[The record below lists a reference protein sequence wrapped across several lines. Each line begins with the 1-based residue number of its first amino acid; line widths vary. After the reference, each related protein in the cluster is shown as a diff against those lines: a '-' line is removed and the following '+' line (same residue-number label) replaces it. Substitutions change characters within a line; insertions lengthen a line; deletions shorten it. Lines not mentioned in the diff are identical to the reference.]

1 LDGAESAAAFVR
13 ANPLSDPGHQAL
25 TTQLEERVAHAEVLI
40 AEQTAG
46 RSNNRAVRASR
57 REAKKALN
65 GGLLRHVISVAALAA
80 AERPDLFGGV
90 RLPRGTSYRAY
101 AAQVQGILAT
111 VTAQRDA
118 LVAHGLGE
126 TALADLEKA
135 VAELERLTD
144 AVFETQR
151 EHVHATAD
159 LTETV
164 AKISALIGVLDGIY
178 RCASTPKFPQ
188 VVNRQV
194 PAGVVSL
201 GHGFPPG
208 EEDEGVGDGVGLRS
222 APSSRR
228 R

>member
-1 LDGAESAAAFVR
+1 MRSKYRRKLDGAESAAAFVR

-25 TTQLEERVAHAEVLI
+25 ATQLEERVAHAEVLI
-40 AEQTAG
+40 AEQSAG
-46 RSNNRAVRASR
+46 RSSNRAVRASR

-65 GGLLRHVISVAALAA
+65 AGLLRHVISVAALAA

-90 RLPRGTSYRAY
+90 RLPKGKSYRAY

-164 AKISALIGVLDGIY
+164 AKISALIGVMDGIY
-178 RCASTPKFPQ
+178 RYRFAKDPERLATWASARN
-188 VVNRQV
+188 VVTITRRKD
-194 PAGVVSL
+194 AGA
-201 GHGFPPG
+201 GP
-208 EEDEGVGDGVGLRS
+208 VGGLDQ
-222 APSSRR
+222 AA
-228 R
+228 